1 MPRMQPLG
9 LVFGFRRQRLQGAQ
23 RGGMRHGD
31 GRIGLQQRAIVL
43 EEGLLGGRAPA
54 GEQLPRV
61 RTDRGALA
69 RGQII
74 CVGKRVIDVR
84 DQPVQRL

>member
-1 MPRMQPLG
+1 MQPLG
-9 LVFGFRRQRLQGAQ
+9 LVFSFRRQRLQGAQ

-31 GRIGLQQRAIVL
+31 RRVGLQQRAIVL
-43 EEGLLGGRAPA
+43 EERLLGGRAPA

-61 RTDRGALA
+61 RSDRRALT
-69 RGQII
+69 RGQVIR
-74 CVGKRVIDVR
+74 VGERVINVC